1 MTIEKTFKLT
11 IKATSFYLNATE
23 INALYN
29 ECGKALNIGNT
40 NPSYPPSVRK
50 LEPRPICPTQP
61 SDYPMGPQPSDYP
74 SGPATS
80 PNWPTGYPFGTTTDY
95 PSLYCHSDMTTDNF
109 EFDSN
114 TSLNPKSSK
123 GINFIKDDMTTIKDN
138 TIKDSNNWRSSVQK
152 SLDKLNAKTNVN
164 WHSSVVDAINKLNVG
179 SKNDNT
185 TTKSGGTKVG

>member
-11 IKATSFYLNATE
+11 IKDTSFYLNATE

-40 NPSYPPSVRK
+40 NPSYPPGVTK
-50 LEPRPICPTQP
+50 
-61 SDYPMGPQPSDYP
+61 QPSDYP
-74 SGPATS
+74 S
-80 PNWPTGYPFGTTTDY
+80 WPTGYPFGTTTDY

-138 TIKDSNNWRSSVQK
+138 TIKDCDNWRSSVQK
-152 SLDKLNAKTNVN
+152 ALDKLSAKTN
-164 WHSSVVDAINKLNVG
+164 ITTKLNG
-179 SKNDNT
+179 KTNITTND
-185 TTKSGGTKVG
+185 GTKVG

>member
-40 NPSYPPSVRK
+40 NPSYPPGVTK
-50 LEPRPICPTQP
+50 
-61 SDYPMGPQPSDYP
+61 QPSDYP
-74 SGPATS
+74 S
-80 PNWPTGYPFGTTTDY
+80 WPTGYPFGTTTDY
-95 PSLYCHSDMTTDNF
+95 PSQYCHSDMTTDNF

-138 TIKDSNNWRSSVQK
+138 NNWRSSVQK
-152 SLDKLNAKTNVN
+152 SLDKLSAKTNGT
-164 WHSSVVDAINKLNVG
+164 AIR
-179 SKNDNT
+179 
-185 TTKSGGTKVG
+185 

>member
-1 MTIEKTFKLT
+1 MLRVYSFETMNIEKTFKLT

-50 LEPRPICPTQP
+50 QP
-61 SDYPMGPQPSDYP
+61 SDYPNWG
-74 SGPATS
+74 

-95 PSLYCHSDMTTDNF
+95 PSQYCHSDMTTDNF

-123 GINFIKDDMTTIKDN
+123 GINFIKDDMTTIKDDIT
-138 TIKDSNNWRSSVQK
+138 TIKENNNWRSSVQK
-152 SLDKLNAKTNVN
+152 ALDKLSAKTNV
-164 WHSSVVDAINKLNVG
+164 
-179 SKNDNT
+179 T
-185 TTKSGGTKVG
+185 TSEGIKVG

>member
-1 MTIEKTFKLT
+1 MLRVYSFETMNIEKTFKLT
-11 IKATSFYLNATE
+11 IKDTSFYLDATE

-40 NPSYPPSVRK
+40 NPSYPPSVTK
-50 LEPRPICPTQP
+50 
-61 SDYPMGPQPSDYP
+61 QPSDYP
-74 SGPATS
+74 SWPTGY
-80 PNWPTGYPFGTTTDY
+80 WPTGYP
-95 PSLYCHSDMTTDNF
+95 SQYCHSDMTTDNF

-152 SLDKLNAKTNVN
+152 ALDKLSAKTNV
-164 WHSSVVDAINKLNVG
+164 
-179 SKNDNT
+179 T
-185 TTKSGGTKVG
+185 TSDGTTIR

>member
-11 IKATSFYLNATE
+11 IKASSFYLNATE

-29 ECGKALNIGNT
+29 ECGKALNINNT
-40 NPSYPPSVRK
+40 NPSYPPGVTK
-50 LEPRPICPTQP
+50 QP
-61 SDYPMGPQPSDYP
+61 SDY
-74 SGPATS
+74 

-95 PSLYCHSDMTTDNF
+95 PSQYCHSDMTTDNF

-138 TIKDSNNWRSSVQK
+138 TIKDCDNWRSSVQK
-152 SLDKLNAKTNVN
+152 SLDKLSAKTNGT
-164 WHSSVVDAINKLNVG
+164 AIR
-179 SKNDNT
+179 
-185 TTKSGGTKVG
+185 

>member
-11 IKATSFYLNATE
+11 IKDTSFYLDATE

-40 NPSYPPSVRK
+40 NPSYPPGVTKQPSDY
-50 LEPRPICPTQP
+50 PSWPTQP
-61 SDYPMGPQPSDYP
+61 SDY
-74 SGPATS
+74 

-95 PSLYCHSDMTTDNF
+95 PSQYCHSDMTTDNF

-138 TIKDSNNWRSSVQK
+138 NNWRSSVQK

-164 WHSSVVDAINKLNVG
+164 WYSSVAEAINKLNAG
-179 SKNDNT
+179 SKKDNT
-185 TTKSGGTKVG
+185 TTKSDGTKIR

>member
-11 IKATSFYLNATE
+11 IKDTSFYLNATE

-40 NPSYPPSVRK
+40 NPSYPPGVTK
-50 LEPRPICPTQP
+50 QP
-61 SDYPMGPQPSDYP
+61 SDY
-74 SGPATS
+74 

-123 GINFIKDDMTTIKDN
+123 GINFIKDDMTTIKEN
-138 TIKDSNNWRSSVQK
+138 NNWRSSVQK

-164 WHSSVVDAINKLNVG
+164 WHSSVVEAINKLNAG
-179 SKNDNT
+179 SKKDT
-185 TTKSGGTKVG
+185 TTTTSEGIKVG

>member
-11 IKATSFYLNATE
+11 IKATSFYLDATE

-29 ECGKALNIGNT
+29 ECGKALNIGVT
-40 NPSYPPSVRK
+40 NPSYPPGVTK
-50 LEPRPICPTQP
+50 
-61 SDYPMGPQPSDYP
+61 QPSDYP
-74 SGPATS
+74 S
-80 PNWPTGYPFGTTTDY
+80 WPTGYPFGTTTDY

-123 GINFIKDDMTTIKDN
+123 GINFIKDDMTTIKEN
-138 TIKDSNNWRSSVQK
+138 NNWRSSVQK

-164 WHSSVVDAINKLNVG
+164 WHSSVVDAINKLNAG

-185 TTKSGGTKVG
+185 TTKSDGAKVG